1 MDHRPINPDTLFHL
15 VPKNLFAKGAL
26 YQKDNNRYASQSG
39 DGQLGLEVGF
49 HVPANLYSCG
59 IITLGTHG
67 DLMLTS
73 RWDSFLFVT
82 GLRLLTIPPFSTAR
96 DVIVRIHAAFEY
108 DTESHLI
115 FLVDLSGPAAGSPVR
130 LGEHSDFGNISP
142 PPPITQPKHITYGIE
157 YTVWVASLEFKLVW
171 RTLSGEIGANSN
183 LLAQLALDSYKRFKA
198 RRKRARSPDCPTEP
212 ETQGFDS
219 RDNAPLRP
227 AKMPRL
233 DDVVELRQELT
244 GADKSAFGLIY
255 QTVDMHTGRVV
266 VLKKVASTCDVG
278 SLPHVR
284 VAATADFTFH
294 PSEPLTIGNRNTSSD
309 ASAATDSRLWIQ
321 RSSFLF
327 ATAPWKVSGHCSRT
341 QKRERVCTKH
351 YLSRCLSA
359 LDYPHHKKFIH
370 RDIKP
375 DNIFFSHLPGINQFL
390 FQLADFGLGLSH
402 PSADYTA
409 GYCTYFAP
417 ESVPEASG
425 IDEPQSHKSDIRSL
439 AATLLAWLGRFPPP
453 QISTDPDQ
461 QALSNF
467 HAVLSEAEV
476 CHVIKA
482 MAKKHPDERPIAAQL
497 LIRFFDGRG
506 LTPRLQPA
514 LAINPLAGQG
524 PFGRGP

>member
-212 ETQGFDS
+212 ETQEFDS
-219 RDNAPLRP
+219 QDSTPLRST
-227 AKMPRL
+227 KKPRL
-233 DDVVELRQELT
+233 DDVVELHQELT
-244 GADKSAFGLIY
+244 GADESAFGVIY

-294 PSEPLTIGNRNTSSD
+294 PSEPLTIGNRNTSSNCLGCHGLETMD
-309 ASAATDSRLWIQ
+309 PEI
-321 RSSFLF
+321 FLPF
-327 ATAPWKVSGHCSRT
+327 CDGSLEGLLPNPEARAGVYKA
-341 QKRERVCTKH
+341 
-351 YLSRCLSA
+351 LSQQMLSA
-359 LDYPHHKKFIH
+359 LDYLHHKKFIH
-370 RDIKP
+370 RNIKP

-417 ESVPEASG
+417 ESVPEVSG
-425 IDEPQSHKSDIRSL
+425 IDEPQSHKSDIWSL

-453 QISTDPDQ
+453 QISTDPYQ

-506 LTPRLQPA
+506 LTPRLQPL

-524 PFGRGP
+524 AFGRGP

>member
-73 RWDSFLFVT
+73 
-82 GLRLLTIPPFSTAR
+82 STAR

-255 QTVDMHTGRVV
+255 QT
-266 VLKKVASTCDVG
+266 
-278 SLPHVR
+278 
-284 VAATADFTFH
+284 
-294 PSEPLTIGNRNTSSD
+294 
-309 ASAATDSRLWIQ
+309 
-321 RSSFLF
+321 
-327 ATAPWKVSGHCSRT
+327 
-341 QKRERVCTKH
+341 
-351 YLSRCLSA
+351 
-359 LDYPHHKKFIH
+359 FIH

>member
-212 ETQGFDS
+212 ETQEFDS
-219 RDNAPLRP
+219 QDSTPLRST
-227 AKMPRL
+227 KKPRL
-233 DDVVELRQELT
+233 DDVVELHQELT
-244 GADKSAFGLIY
+244 GADESAFGVIY

-266 VLKKVASTCDVG
+266 VLKKVASTCDGQIPRPIRVS
-278 SLPHVR
+278 SL
-284 VAATADFTFH
+284 
-294 PSEPLTIGNRNTSSD
+294 
-309 ASAATDSRLWIQ
+309 
-321 RSSFLF
+321 
-327 ATAPWKVSGHCSRT
+327 
-341 QKRERVCTKH
+341 KREAQMLEKMDH
-351 YLSRCLSA
+351 MLSA
-359 LDYPHHKKFIH
+359 LDYLHHKKFIH
-370 RDIKP
+370 RNIKP

-417 ESVPEASG
+417 ESVPEVSG
-425 IDEPQSHKSDIRSL
+425 IDEPQSHKSDIWSL

-453 QISTDPDQ
+453 QISTDPYQ

-506 LTPRLQPA
+506 LTPRLQPL

-524 PFGRGP
+524 AFGRGP